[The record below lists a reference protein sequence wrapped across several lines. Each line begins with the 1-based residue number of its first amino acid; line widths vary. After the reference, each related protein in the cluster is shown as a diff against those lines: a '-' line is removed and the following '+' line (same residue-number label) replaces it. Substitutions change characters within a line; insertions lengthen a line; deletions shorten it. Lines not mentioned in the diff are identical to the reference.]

1 MGEDNKKASPSGNWP
16 ESYNT
21 LWDNLLYYKSF
32 TSLDE
37 AILREQQA
45 DMAGDSEPAVAL
57 EVRTVRTE

>member
-1 MGEDNKKASPSGNWP
+1 MKDETFKSPRGNWNP
-16 ESYNT
+16 IFNR